1 MKKERIKKIFALG
14 GIILAIILVLTGCG
28 KKTTPKKEEPK
39 LAKDEVI
46 LENIKYKLDQDDE
59 GYGLKYKIA
68 SNFRR
73 SDLVN
78 AINYFSEQI
87 DGSSYFVIRIYKYP
101 NKDIDYAINDSVET
115 VEKQEQVT
123 VGDKEYTKVY
133 FTNYNGAKTHLYYYT
148 YNKTTYTFVF
158 TAGIDISRLEN
169 IFLENISYE

>member
-1 MKKERIKKIFALG
+1 MKKKVLLSLLVIVSLFA
-14 GIILAIILVLTGCG
+14 ITACG
-28 KKTTPKKEEPK
+28 KKEAPKKEEPK

-73 SDLVN
+73 SDLIN

-148 YNKTTYTFVF
+148 HKKTTYTFVF
-158 TAGIDISRLEN
+158 TASIDLSRLEN